1 MIRLIFTMIS
11 LSFLISCL
19 SKKASNQF
27 GENKKIYFPCKE
39 CRDYI
44 LENLRPQMISCGSFR
59 TYEQG
64 NILEKREDCKLDRE
78 KVKMFGSCLLG
89 MAEED
94 IHHLFGK
101 KSIYSCIIKSRP
113 NIASVYIRFK
123 YNKTNKRLIEIDHL
137 NVNETINRTTP
148 CLDCENLY
156 TKIRNCLLYTSPSP
170 RDKRQSRM
178 PSSA

>member
-19 SKKASNQF
+19 SKKVLNQF

-39 CRDYI
+39 CRDHI

-64 NILEKREDCKLDRE
+64 NILEKREDCKLDKE
-78 KVKMFGSCLLG
+78 KVKIFGSCLLG

-94 IHHLFGK
+94 IHHLFEK
-101 KSIYSCIIKSRP
+101 KQFIHALLNLDQTLRLYILDLNSIRRT
-113 NIASVYIRFK
+113 SV
-123 YNKTNKRLIEIDHL
+123 
-137 NVNETINRTTP
+137 
-148 CLDCENLY
+148 
-156 TKIRNCLLYTSPSP
+156 
-170 RDKRQSRM
+170 
-178 PSSA
+178 